1 MFPAPGSEIVVISP
15 GFRPVAPAL
24 PTHRPRTFQGASAE
38 PACLLMGPEPGSS
51 LRSTGQEPGTVHE
64 LLAPG
69 LAACCFCSRG
79 ARGGWHLPPA
89 LSRSPRPGNRPRLPG
104 PEHRVAGGQCV
115 RGVGTQA
122 PPRPSPL
129 LGTPKAASS
138 PRRGSLWAPPP
149 PAQGGGS
156 WGRDLEAEPRPPR
169 VLSPCASL
177 RGLWTEAEYLARI
190 SEGVERGCA
199 RVTPFTCQSRGG
211 GKCPPTSPPGPLL
224 DPGPTGFVDCRPS
237 HAARG
242 CCFRILPS
250 PPSWAVT
257 VTQQTGAPHFNPLA
271 P

>member
-64 LLAPG
+64 RLAPG

-122 PPRPSPL
+122 PP
-129 LGTPKAASS
+129 TQ
-138 PRRGSLWAPPP
+138 P
-149 PAQGGGS
+149 PAGHSRSRLQPKKGVSLGSPPQSPGRWILGPGLGSRASTPQG
-156 WGRDLEAEPRPPR
+156 AEPVCEPEGLVDRGR
-169 VLSPCASL
+169 V
-177 RGLWTEAEYLARI
+177 
-190 SEGVERGCA
+190 
-199 RVTPFTCQSRGG
+199 F
-211 GKCPPTSPPGPLL
+211 GKN
-224 DPGPTGFVDCRPS
+224 
-237 HAARG
+237 
-242 CCFRILPS
+242 
-250 PPSWAVT
+250 
-257 VTQQTGAPHFNPLA
+257 Q
-271 P
+271 